1 MIEDLQNAPE
11 GAVIILHACAH
22 NPTGCDPTQEQ
33 WQRIADVIEVLIPF
47 KFNDFDSVFAL
58 NFVINCMNIL
68 AIYFW
73 LQSKKLFPFFD
84 SAYQGF
90 ASGDPVRDAF
100 AVRYF
105 VSRGF
110 ELFCAQS
117 YAKNFGLYCERVGNL
132 TIVEK
137 DASTSAAVLSQLTL
151 IVRAMYVL
159 LIQCI
164 IPWIIWTF
172 FLHLIINFISISFNY
187 IGIPIPPLSGV
198 VSLILFWMTQIYV
211 KIGTNALK

>member
-1 MIEDLQNAPE
+1 M
-11 GAVIILHACAH
+11 C
-22 NPTGCDPTQEQ
+22 TQSN
-33 WQRIADVIEVLIPF
+33 WLRSNSRAMATYRWCYRVLTPF
-47 KFNDFDSVFAL
+47 KFNDIDSLFAV
-58 NFVINCMNIL
+58 NFVTNQINIL

-164 IPWIIWTF
+164 TIPWIIWTF

-187 IGIPIPPLSGV
+187 IGIQTRPLLGAG
-198 VSLILFWMTQIYV
+198 SLILYWMTQLCV
-211 KIGTNALK
+211 KNGTNALK